1 MDIEAIVYHAIKN
14 INEDLGSEVL
24 ENPTLDTPLFSELDS
39 MAVLDLILELEEAI
53 QEAKGEYIQIASQDT
68 MDPNK
73 TPFKSVGSTIEYIK
87 GLLDG

>member
-1 MDIEAIVYHAIKN
+1 
-14 INEDLGSEVL
+14 
-24 ENPTLDTPLFSELDS
+24 

>member
-1 MDIEAIVYHAIKN
+1 MDIEAIVYRAIKN
-14 INEDLGSEVL
+14 INEDLESEVL

-73 TPFKSVGSTIEYIK
+73 TPCKSVGSTTEYIK

>member
-1 MDIEAIVYHAIKN
+1 MDIEAIVYRAIKN
-14 INEDLGSEVL
+14 INEDLESEVL

>member
-24 ENPTLDTPLFSELDS
+24 ENPTLNTPLFSELDS

>member
-1 MDIEAIVYHAIKN
+1 MDIEAIVYRAIKN